1 VNNIT
6 EPLRLAAGSH
16 QAGSGKGCA
25 MNVISWENGDATISD
40 MPDCADLFLAKV
52 VQRVNDK
59 HCRHVVDGLLC
70 PPCSVEVL
78 ALAHRTVGTN
88 IGDTARGA
96 RVQIARE
103 EANSVAHLRTYDA
116 ATTAATYAAYA
127 AYAARTTAATDAYAA
142 DAAYAAA
149 DAAYAY
155 AAADAAADAA
165 DVAAAVRIR
174 RAHHVIDRFYE
185 LTVLTEHATP
195 ADVTEHAVA
204 RMLETVR

>member
-149 DAAYAY
+149 DAA
-155 AAADAAADAA
+155 

-185 LTVLTEHATP
+185 LTGLTEHATP